1 MESWDIKGTTLEF
14 DEETHTYIADGIIVP
29 SVTQIMQ
36 VKFGGKYNAVNRDV
50 LQRAAERGTAI
61 HRAIENL
68 CKQEQYTEYKEVRNF
83 LFLKKRYKF
92 NVTSNEIPIIIFDGY
107 TPIFAGRV
115 DLILQ
120 DYDGRFGIGDIK
132 TTSVLDKHYLAYQLN
147 MYRIGVQQS
156 YDTTIDFLKGIHL
169 KDDTR
174 KYVDI
179 PINEELSN
187 EIIREY
193 YKEQVNE

>member
-1 MESWDIKGTTLEF
+1 MESWDVKGTALEF

-107 TPIFAGRV
+107 TPICAGRV